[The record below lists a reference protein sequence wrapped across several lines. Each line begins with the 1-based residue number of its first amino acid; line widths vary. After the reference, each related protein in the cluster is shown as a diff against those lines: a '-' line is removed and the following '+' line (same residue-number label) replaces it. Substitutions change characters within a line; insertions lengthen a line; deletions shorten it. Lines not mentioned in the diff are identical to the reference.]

1 MSWSS
6 AIGKAFGSVGSLM
19 NSITGTTGQ
28 MDKSYKQQMS
38 AMNMQNAYNTKMW
51 NMQNEYNSPVSQFA
65 RMREAGIDINPTS
78 YALGTGNLSNTAVK
92 VDSAGGFAGSG
103 SPAGNPI
110 SMLMGVASGVQGLKE
125 SKARTE
131 VDNAQSSNLTAQKG
145 YTEEHTRQM
154 KNEND
159 FFEKHGYYPPHGD
172 TPALSSY
179 DTGPVPAFYNIWN
192 EAHKRA
198 REKYKKQHPDY
209 NGW

>member
-28 MDKSYKQQMS
+28 MDKSYKQQMN
-38 AMNMQNAYNTKMW
+38 AMNMQNAYNTRMW
-51 NMQNEYNSPVSQFA
+51 DLQNEYNSPASQLA

-110 SMLMGVASGVQGLKE
+110 SMLMGVANGIQGYRETQQRIDNMKE
-125 SKARTE
+125 QNTNLMQEGLNLITKGTGMRLQNQSQRLNNEIARHNLAYGKKTGRP
-131 VDNAQSSNLTAQKG
+131 VGYVSSVYNDPIG
-145 YTEEHTRQM
+145 YVGT
-154 KNEND
+154 
-159 FFEKHGYYPPHGD
+159 YAGD
-172 TPALSSY
+172 VILGMA
-179 DTGPVPAFYNIWN
+179 G
-192 EAHKRA
+192 K
-198 REKYKKQHPDY
+198 
-209 NGW
+209 